1 MFINNNKLTR
11 DHSQGA
17 ALVAAAIRDSSATIR
32 EQIKGVV
39 LFGYTKNKQNNELIV
54 NYPASRLKVYCEK
67 DDGVCSGGLSITP
80 AHSTYGDEAAGV
92 GPQFLIERINAS

>member
-39 LFGYTKNKQNNELIV
+39 LFGYTKK
-54 NYPASRLKVYCEK
+54 SRTT
-67 DDGVCSGGLSITP
+67 G
-80 AHSTYGDEAAGV
+80 
-92 GPQFLIERINAS
+92 